1 MKNDNLCFCCSLR
14 IGAIIIGVI
23 CLIVGVIS
31 ASLAAFGLS
40 GEKNL
45 DFATHSI
52 FNITDIDVKTSI
64 EEDKDGKASE
74 EYKDGKGIVAP
85 AIFDMEI
92 MQPRK
97 IEKGIDDE
105 LDNWYQGL
113 RTEVTKNEVT
123 AYLVVQITL
132 GLLEILSASSLLFGV
147 CQLKPSFMV
156 PILILIPVDLAV
168 TWITRLVIA
177 GFNVVIFLSW
187 FPITLLWIYFW
198 VCLLS
203 FWQEQKEEMKPE
215 PV

>member
-74 EYKDGKGIVAP
+74 EYKDGKGNDETDE
-85 AIFDMEI
+85 IFDMEI
-92 MQPRK
+92 MPPRK
-97 IEKGIDDE
+97 IEKDIHD
-105 LDNWYQGL
+105 
-113 RTEVTKNEVT
+113 
-123 AYLVVQITL
+123 
-132 GLLEILSASSLLFGV
+132 
-147 CQLKPSFMV
+147 
-156 PILILIPVDLAV
+156 
-168 TWITRLVIA
+168 
-177 GFNVVIFLSW
+177 
-187 FPITLLWIYFW
+187 
-198 VCLLS
+198 
-203 FWQEQKEEMKPE
+203 
-215 PV
+215 

>member
-40 GEKNL
+40 GEKNI

-64 EEDKDGKASE
+64 KEDKDGKASE
-74 EYKDGKGIVAP
+74 EDKDWKGYVEP

-105 LDNWYQGL
+105 LDNWY
-113 RTEVTKNEVT
+113 
-123 AYLVVQITL
+123 YLYLPLQ
-132 GLLEILSASSLLFGV
+132 A
-147 CQLKPSFMV
+147 
-156 PILILIPVDLAV
+156 
-168 TWITRLVIA
+168 
-177 GFNVVIFLSW
+177 
-187 FPITLLWIYFW
+187 
-198 VCLLS
+198 
-203 FWQEQKEEMKPE
+203 
-215 PV
+215 

>member
-64 EEDKDGKASE
+64 EEDKDGKGNVE
-74 EYKDGKGIVAP
+74 T

-92 MQPRK
+92 MPPRK

-132 GLLEILSASSLLFGV
+132 GLLEILAASSLLFGV
-147 CQLKPSFMV
+147 CQFKPSFMV
-156 PILILIPVDLAV
+156 PTLILIPVDLAV

-198 VCLLS
+198 VCLFS

-215 PV
+215 PD